1 MNNGRSCWCRY
12 YFPYMWTYIIYS
24 LQRRRFLMREI
35 SVDTEEIANEL
46 YTELLRK
53 GYAPSKVEVDEIA
66 HIFFDFLIKKAFID
80 EVEDDE

>member
-1 MNNGRSCWCRY
+1 
-12 YFPYMWTYIIYS
+12 
-24 LQRRRFLMREI
+24 MREI

-53 GYAPSKVEVDEIA
+53 GYAPSREEVDTMA

-80 EVEDDE
+80 ELEDDE